1 MLFNS
6 FHFLLFFPIVVFIYF
21 KTPQRYKWVWLLLAS
36 YYFYMSWNAK
46 YLLLIVFSTL
56 IDYFASLKMGN
67 IPEKKNRRKY
77 LILSLL
83 TNLGLLFIFK
93 YFNFF
98 SSTTNYLF
106 DSLHIFYHIPK
117 LKILLPVGISFYTF
131 QTLSYTIDVYK
142 GEIKPEKH
150 LGIFAVYVSFFPQL
164 VAGPIERAKNLLPQ
178 FREKFVLNYNDIRY
192 GLTLMLW
199 GFFKK
204 MVIADRLAPL
214 VAPVYSNPEHYDG
227 INSLIATYFF
237 AFQIY
242 CDFSGYSDIA
252 IGASLIMGFRL
263 MQNFRRPYFAA
274 SVQEFW
280 SRWHISLSTWF
291 RDYVYIPLGGN
302 RVSNAKWYFNIML
315 VFVVSGLWHG
325 AYYTFIIWGFL
336 HGFYILFGRV
346 TLNFRQ
352 KISALIGLDK
362 FPKLIKFF
370 NITITFHLVLFA
382 WIFFRA
388 AYITHAK
395 IIIKNIL
402 SIDFKSIKSL
412 SAHFINSFGGL
423 NILDGSLLTMYET
436 RVAIFAVLI
445 MESVHYL
452 QEHNS
457 PLVRDIGNKPTWYRW
472 SGYIVFALLI
482 LLFGKFT
489 EEQQFIY
496 FQF

>member
-1 MLFNS
+1 MM
-6 FHFLLFFPIVVFIYF
+6 V
-21 KTPQRYKWVWLLLAS
+21 
-36 YYFYMSWNAK
+36 
-46 YLLLIVFSTL
+46 LIR
-56 IDYFASLKMGN
+56 SL
-67 IPEKKNRRKY
+67 P
-77 LILSLL
+77 L
-83 TNLGLLFIFK
+83 T
-93 YFNFF
+93 
-98 SSTTNYLF
+98 
-106 DSLHIFYHIPK
+106 
-117 LKILLPVGISFYTF
+117 
-131 QTLSYTIDVYK
+131 
-142 GEIKPEKH
+142 
-150 LGIFAVYVSFFPQL
+150 
-164 VAGPIERAKNLLPQ
+164 
-178 FREKFVLNYNDIRY
+178 
-192 GLTLMLW
+192 
-199 GFFKK
+199 
-204 MVIADRLAPL
+204 
-214 VAPVYSNPEHYDG
+214 
-227 INSLIATYFF
+227 FF

-280 SRWHISLSTWF
+280 GRWHISLSTWF

-352 KISALIGLDK
+352 KITALVGLDK
-362 FPKLIKFF
+362 FPRLIKFL

-388 AYITHAK
+388 SYITHAK

-402 SIDFKSIKSL
+402 SIDFASINDL
-412 SAHFINSFGGL
+412 ATHFITSFGGL
-423 NILDGSLLTMYET
+423 HILEGSLLTMYET
-436 RVAIFAVLI
+436 RVAVIAVLI
-445 MESVHYL
+445 MEGIHYL
-452 QEHNS
+452 QENNHR
-457 PLVRDIGNKPTWYRW
+457 LITDIANKPTWYRW
-472 SGYIVFALLI
+472 SGYIAFALLV
-482 LLFGKFT
+482 LLFGKFA